1 MTDKDNHPT
10 DPQIETSETS
20 KDDSKIYGV
29 QSNVGVKA
37 KGKTKKRIKWIFLGL
52 GLIVILGAAAIV
64 LPLTLGKASKDA
76 IIRVPK
82 NATIET
88 VHDSIAKYLG
98 KDYAAKVEQSLK
110 IFGFEE
116 RNRHGAYKIEKGMNA
131 LTAGRRLSRGGQ
143 TEMTLV
149 ITGVR
154 TKNDLANLI
163 SSNFDITEEE
173 MLNALND
180 RDFLDSLN
188 TDPDKVI
195 GFFLNNSY
203 NFYWNVAP
211 KDIIVKIRKEYRRFW
226 NNERQSKAEA
236 LRMSPR
242 TITILASI
250 VDEETNDESE
260 KGKVGRLYINRLN
273 RDMKLESDPTVRYAL
288 NDFTRN
294 RILNEDTKIES
305 PYNTYRVKGLPP
317 GPIRTADPRTIDAIL
332 NSEPSDYIFM
342 CADSALNGRHK
353 FSSDYSAHL
362 KYAAEYREAL
372 DKKGIKR

>member
-1 MTDKDNHPT
+1 
-10 DPQIETSETS
+10 
-20 KDDSKIYGV
+20 
-29 QSNVGVKA
+29 
-37 KGKTKKRIKWIFLGL
+37 
-52 GLIVILGAAAIV
+52 
-64 LPLTLGKASKDA
+64 
-76 IIRVPK
+76 
-82 NATIET
+82 
-88 VHDSIAKYLG
+88 
-98 KDYAAKVEQSLK
+98 
-110 IFGFEE
+110 
-116 RNRHGAYKIEKGMNA
+116 
-131 LTAGRRLSRGGQ
+131 
-143 TEMTLV
+143 
-149 ITGVR
+149 
-154 TKNDLANLI
+154 
-163 SSNFDITEEE
+163 
-173 MLNALND
+173 
-180 RDFLDSLN
+180 
-188 TDPDKVI
+188 
-195 GFFLNNSY
+195 
-203 NFYWNVAP
+203 
-211 KDIIVKIRKEYRRFW
+211 
-226 NNERQSKAEA
+226 
-236 LRMSPR
+236 MSPR